1 MEDHSMNLLDN
12 ILGSRGGD
20 YKRPL
25 LELEGVIGSW
35 TAARMRGVSL
45 AGGEVVLARDHLVF
59 SPWDMDKTRAFLVQ
73 WLSKA
78 GVPHVG
84 TADKLLSA
92 SKLLEPVVLPVS
104 DITQAEILNRA
115 SVFKPPQVRLH
126 LRSGGYFDLGILH
139 SPLALGGSPK
149 NNTVFDD
156 FLSKLSVLLR

>member
-1 MEDHSMNLLDN
+1 MNLLDN

-35 TAARMRGVSL
+35 TAARTRGISL

-78 GVPHVG
+78 GVPHIG

-92 SKLLEPVVLPVS
+92 SKLLDPVVLPVA
-104 DITQAEILNRA
+104 DIERAEMLNRA
-115 SVFKPPQVRLH
+115 SLFKPPQVRLH
-126 LRSGGYFDLGILH
+126 LRSGGHFDLGILH
-139 SPLALGGSPK
+139 SPTTPNISPK
-149 NNTVFDD
+149 NNTAFDN
-156 FLSKLSVLLR
+156 FLSKLPVPLR